1 MRRAIPAK
9 IRLQV
14 TLQYLSGPASF
25 TVLEDIF
32 RIPKPTLSKIIPE
45 VCEAIWEEF
54 NQEVII
60 LPKTKEGWKEKAD
73 EFRDLWQYPFAL
85 AAIDGKHI
93 QVQAFKQSGLAI
105 LYADLVQHHCNLFTK
120 SGFENKCQLEVN
132 K

>member
-14 TLQYLSGPASF
+14 TLRYLSGPASF

-32 RIPKPTLSKIIPE
+32 IIPKPTLSKIIPE

-60 LPKTKEGWKEKAD
+60 SPKTKEDWKEKAD
-73 EFRDLWQYPFAL
+73 EFRELWQYPFAL

-93 QVQAFKQSGLAI
+93 QVQAFKQSGLTI
-105 LYADLVQHHCNLFTK
+105 LYADLVQQQHMLTK
-120 SGFENKCQLEVN
+120 S
-132 K
+132 